1 MPIYEFRCLKCGH
14 LFEKL
19 FINSDDN
26 AVMSCPEC
34 SSDSLE
40 RVVSRTNYA
49 MGVGGPAGKKPKLT
63 SKSCGPSSN
72 CMTLEL
78 PGPAK

>member
-19 FINSDDN
+19 FVSSDE
-26 AVMSCPEC
+26 AAEVTCPEC
-34 SSDSLE
+34 ASDSFE

-49 MGVGGPAGKKPKLT
+49 MGVGKAGKQPKLT
-63 SKSCGPSSN
+63 SKSCGPSDK